1 MFEFNNIQEIWSTM
15 KKNKLRTFL
24 TGFSVT
30 WGIFMLIVLLSAG
43 NGLSNGIG
51 YNFRNISTNF
61 CECWTR
67 STSQPWQGLPT
78 NRRIR
83 FNIDDVTDVKRYHP
97 EVNLISPVNTRNDTL
112 SYNKEYLT
120 GQIRSVYPDYCMIH
134 YVPVNAGNGRF
145 INAIDLKERR
155 KVIVISPR
163 MATVLFR
170 DSIEP
175 VGKYVRVGSGMYQ
188 VIGIYEDENKATSS
202 PAYIPF
208 TTGQMLF
215 DDGYQ
220 VSEIVFT
227 IEGVNTKAQAEAFE
241 KRLKKRMAYR
251 HRFSPDDLNAIG
263 FYSAGEEFR
272 MWKGMTNGI
281 AFFIW
286 IVGIGTLMAG
296 IVGVSNI
303 MLITVRERTK
313 EFGIRKAIGAKPS
326 SILSLIIIESVLVT
340 SVFGYIGM
348 VGGIGLAEGVD
359 YIMDM
364 TGANAAPDNGGSGDM
379 GNTTVFRHP
388 TVDLGIS
395 LAATGVLIIAGVL
408 AGYFPA
414 RKAVKI
420 SAIDAIRND

>member
-1 MFEFNNIQEIWSTM
+1 MFEFNNLQEIWSTM

-30 WGIFMLIVLLSAG
+30 WGIFMLIILLGAG

-61 CECWTR
+61 CECWPRYT
-67 STSQPWQGLPT
+67 TQPYKGMPT
-78 NRRIR
+78 NRRLEFTIE
-83 FNIDDVTDVKRYHP
+83 DVKDIKRYHP
-97 EVNLISPVNTRNDTL
+97 EVRFISPLNDRNDTI

-120 GQIRSVYPDYCMIH
+120 GQVRSVYPDFASISF
-134 YVPVNAGNGRF
+134 VPVNAGNGRF
-145 INAIDLKERR
+145 INAPDLTERR
-155 KVIVISPR
+155 KVVVISPR
-163 MATVLFR
+163 MATILFR

-175 VGKYVRVGSGMYQ
+175 LGKYVRIGNGMFH
-188 VIGIYEDENKATSS
+188 VIGIYEDENKSNNS

-215 DDGYQ
+215 SSGYR
-220 VSEIVFT
+220 VGNIIFT
-227 IEGVNTKAQAEAFE
+227 VEGVNTKAQAEAFE
-241 KRLKKRMAYR
+241 NRLKERFARR
-251 HRFSPDDLNAIG
+251 HRFNPEDKNAIG
-263 FYSAGEEFR
+263 FYSAGEEYR
-272 MWKGMTNGI
+272 MWQGLTNGI

-286 IVGIGTLMAG
+286 IIGIGTLMAG

-303 MLITVRERTK
+303 MLITVRERTH

-326 SILSLIIIESVLVT
+326 SILKLIIVESVLVT
-340 SVFGYIGM
+340 AVFGYIGM
-348 VGGIGLAEGVD
+348 VGGIGLTEGID
-359 YIMDM
+359 YLMDM
-364 TGANAAPDNGGSGDM
+364 TGANAASDSGGREGS
-379 GNTTVFRHP
+379 TTVFRHP

-395 LAATGVLIIAGVL
+395 LAAIGVLIITGVL

-420 SAIDAIRND
+420 SAIDAIRME